1 MIGYDFALHQEQQLA
16 GSGIRGDLVAPSSYR
31 LIINNFRL
39 IKQAT
44 PRSAGDDPTQ
54 LNPSE
59 GGSACARN
67 KNNKKQEQRV

>member
-1 MIGYDFALHQEQQLA
+1 V
-16 GSGIRGDLVAPSSYR
+16 SSDLVAPSSYR

-44 PRSAGDDPTQ
+44 PRSGGDHPTQ

-67 KNNKKQEQRV
+67 KNNKNNNK